1 MKEKHCG
8 GLAGHFG
15 IDKTLE
21 LVRRFYFW
29 PKMQT
34 EIRKYM
40 EGCMICQKEKGSSS
54 NAYLYTPLPI
64 SNKPWD
70 LVSMDFVL
78 RLPKTK

>member
-8 GLAGHFG
+8 GLASHFG

-34 EIRKYM
+34 KIRKYV
-40 EGCMICQKEKGSSS
+40 EGCMICENAKGYS
-54 NAYLYTPLPI
+54 
-64 SNKPWD
+64 
-70 LVSMDFVL
+70 
-78 RLPKTK
+78 